1 MSTSG
6 KELLS
11 KCRPAVS
18 RHWLWLVA
26 GLLWS
31 AVGMAL
37 CVTAC
42 YWFSDLAWP
51 MNAAGV
57 AAGFGSGVAIYRY
70 GFSRIARKNIHRIF
84 RQPERVCFFAFQ
96 AWRSYLLVAV
106 MVLLGYT
113 LRHSHV
119 HRFILAVI
127 YSGIGT
133 GLSLSSSLYY
143 EEFF

>member
-1 MSTSG
+1 MPANG
-6 KELLS
+6 KEFLS
-11 KCRPAVS
+11 KYRPAVS
-18 RHWLWLVA
+18 RHWLWLIA

-31 AVGMAL
+31 GVGITL
-37 CVTAC
+37 CIMAC
-42 YWFSDLAWP
+42 YWLSDMAWP
-51 MNAAGV
+51 MNVLGV

-70 GFSRIARKNIHRIF
+70 GFSRIARKNIRRIF
-84 RQPERVCFFAFQ
+84 GQPEKVCFFAFQ

-113 LRHSHV
+113 LRHSQI
-119 HRFILAVI
+119 HRLILAVI